1 MPESIFPLVDA
12 TEITR
17 LVGRNAFERGQAYF
31 RQGAVVDVSWNPDT
45 RVVSALVQGSA
56 PDPYACS
63 VTLGTT
69 VAGSV
74 RSSACATAPSASTA
88 STWPPHSSTPTR
100 AP

>member
-31 RQGAVVDVSWNPDT
+31 RQGAVVDVSWNADT
-45 RVVSALVQGSA
+45 RVVSAFVQGSA
-56 PDPYACS
+56 PEPYACS

-69 VAGSV
+69 GRGFRPIFSMCDCPVGIDCKHVAAALV
-74 RSSACATAPSASTA
+74 DTN
-88 STWPPHSSTPTR
+88 
-100 AP
+100 